1 MIVRQK
7 SNWWSLLFVWRG
19 AMMKRILPQLAIV
32 TGLSVL
38 AVWTEGNIFAHKVP
52 LNATP
57 FTLVGVALALFLG
70 FRNSSA
76 YDRWWEGRRLWGG
89 LVNTTRSLARQALT
103 MTGEASG
110 KRDFINMLI
119 AFTYAMRDQLRGD
132 TFIRSAEL
140 LPPMLAAE
148 VDGARYK
155 PVIILRAM
163 GSWVAERRSDGAFS
177 DIIES
182 AIDRNLVELSNILG
196 GCERIASTPVPF
208 SYSVMIHRVVYF
220 YCALLPFGLVDAIA
234 WMTPA
239 VALALA
245 YSFIALDSLAGELET
260 PFKRDENGLALDAIS
275 LNIELSLREMSGE
288 PMAKKPLQPVDF
300 VLY

>member
-1 MIVRQK
+1 M
-7 SNWWSLLFVWRG
+7 LFVWRG
-19 AMMKRILPQLAIV
+19 SMMKQILPQLVIAAV
-32 TGLSVL
+32 LSVL

-76 YDRWWEGRRLWGG
+76 YDRWWEGRRLWGV
-89 LVNTTRSLARQALT
+89 LANATRSLARQALT

-140 LPPMLAAE
+140 LPPILAAE
-148 VDGARYK
+148 VDSVRYK
-155 PVIILRAM
+155 PLIILRAM
-163 GSWVAERRSDGAFS
+163 SEWAAGQSQEGAFG
-177 DIIES
+177 EVTL
-182 AIDRNLVELSNILG
+182 AAFDRNLSELASALG
-196 GCERIASTPVPF
+196 GCDRIASTPVPF

-239 VALALA
+239 VALVLA

-260 PFKRDENGLALDAIS
+260 PFKRGENGLALDAIS

-288 PMAKKPLQPVDF
+288 PMEKKPLQPVDY